1 MAREKG
7 WARVRLIKPIIGW
20 FERGGKE
27 IPRGGYSGARNFPAF
42 LYSPGEKDEIA
53 AKNSVSPADIPS
65 TALNIHFQTVFD
77 GKQRCMKFRPTSAS
91 GEAKTREKW
100 KWKKC
105 VFYATNTYRFD
116 RMIEDRSWI
125 SFVISNLGHGLIAF
139 TFGRNIPTERNLVL
153 LAWNL
158 EKAWKGKRFQTFR
171 EHRVRFAVFSAN
183 FYRNKS
189 IVSRET
195 CSIDLRV
202 WNANHRRFIYAR
214 ISVLYIIMA
223 VN

>member
-7 WARVRLIKPIIGW
+7 WARVRLIKPIMGW

-100 KWKKC
+100 EWKKC

-153 LAWNL
+153 LPWNL
-158 EKAWKGKRFQTFR
+158 ESVKRKKISNVPRTSR
-171 EHRVRFAVFSAN
+171 WFAVFSAN
-183 FYRNKS
+183 IYRNKS
-189 IVSRET
+189 IASPEIR
-195 CSIDLRV
+195 SIDLRV
-202 WNANHRRFIYAR
+202 WKANHRRFIYAR

>member
-7 WARVRLIKPIIGW
+7 WAKVRLIKPIMGW

-27 IPRGGYSGARNFPAF
+27 IPRGGYSGARNFPAL

-105 VFYATNTYRFD
+105 VFYATNAYRFD

-153 LAWNL
+153 LPWNL
-158 EKAWKGKRFQTFR
+158 EKRKKEKDFKRSENMVFDLPCFRQTSIGTCRSLLERLVSSIFVYETR
-171 EHRVRFAVFSAN
+171 IIDDLFTLG
-183 FYRNKS
+183 YRCY
-189 IVSRET
+189 T
-195 CSIDLRV
+195 
-202 WNANHRRFIYAR
+202 
-214 ISVLYIIMA
+214 
-223 VN
+223 

>member
-7 WARVRLIKPIIGW
+7 WARVRLIKPIMGW

-53 AKNSVSPADIPS
+53 AKNSVSSADIPS

-100 KWKKC
+100 EWKKC

-153 LAWNL
+153 LPRNL
-158 EKAWKGKRFQTFR
+158 ESVKRKKISNVPRTSRLICRVFGKLLSEQIDRFSRDSF
-171 EHRVRFAVFSAN
+171 HRSSCVKSESSTIYLRSDIAV
-183 FYRNKS
+183 
-189 IVSRET
+189 IH
-195 CSIDLRV
+195 
-202 WNANHRRFIYAR
+202 NHGR
-214 ISVLYIIMA
+214 
-223 VN
+223 

>member
-7 WARVRLIKPIIGW
+7 WAKVRLIKPIMGW

-27 IPRGGYSGARNFPAF
+27 IPRGGYSGARNFPVF
-42 LYSPGEKDEIA
+42 LCSPGEKDEIA

-105 VFYATNTYRFD
+105 VFYATNAYRFD

-153 LAWNL
+153 LPWNL
-158 EKAWKGKRFQTFR
+158 EKRKKEKDFKRSENIVFDLPCFRQTSIGTNRSFLER
-171 EHRVRFAVFSAN
+171 LVPSIFVYETRIIGDLFTLG
-183 FYRNKS
+183 YRCY
-189 IVSRET
+189 T
-195 CSIDLRV
+195 
-202 WNANHRRFIYAR
+202 
-214 ISVLYIIMA
+214 
-223 VN
+223 

>member
-7 WARVRLIKPIIGW
+7 WARVRLIKPIMGW

-42 LYSPGEKDEIA
+42 HYSPGEKDEIA

-100 KWKKC
+100 EWKKC

-153 LAWNL
+153 LPWNL
-158 EKAWKGKRFQTFR
+158 ESVKRKKISNVPRTSRLICRVFGKLLSEQIDRFSRDSF
-171 EHRVRFAVFSAN
+171 HRSSCVKSESSTIYLRSDIAVIHN
-183 FYRNKS
+183 YGR
-189 IVSRET
+189 
-195 CSIDLRV
+195 
-202 WNANHRRFIYAR
+202 
-214 ISVLYIIMA
+214 
-223 VN
+223 